1 MLLQF
6 PTSVDAHVFSI
17 GTLLDQETQNP
28 HPDQTMA
35 CQNVSNGFPEDARPL
50 CELDGMVG
58 AHDVGALLSKSARE
72 NAGPHVGGLCVRA
85 TRPFYE
91 PNANPNHC
99 WIAASQVKIVG
110 DTTNRVRQENLFA
123 SSFVINARLWE
134 RHAPELILNLSEAPF
149 KSEQY
154 LQPGLSGCK
163 VVNKTKLEPSQA
175 EDLTLSELP
184 LGVGLILGALASGY
198 PGQFGTES
206 FATTHE
212 FLTSLS
218 YVYKLLPSAL
228 RHTISFSYGF
238 QNRQPICALQYFDD
252 REISN
257 GAFAKPVA
265 ALPLGATLE
274 SSCQEVRGLLAGR
287 LKNIYAPE
295 MEISDYDDFED
306 NDELFEEDSLFEEL
320 SGLARETS
328 ASLGQVLNEIGIN
341 IRVQA
346 SSLLPEIE
354 TEQPRLIAYETL
366 LKGDDTTPQIAGLYT
381 LFSDFDSA
389 PHVYQALLETIKDH
403 FKPEIYDLS
412 LSLGCAIRDEKFNSE
427 NDEFLGQME
436 DLLCLASRL
445 PVSEPFLEYRSRI
458 IEGAADGLRQYVSN
472 LSYLTP
478 QQLVCLS
485 EYEQVSDMVACI
497 LETGDWAFTQRL
509 NISFTI
515 FALSGEGYIQDAAA
529 LARRLLPPSVVS
541 HQWIHALINSR
552 ALAESF
558 EAIIL
563 NPSILPPEQVIN
575 ILQSMTDH
583 LSRTGRKEVVLEH
596 VTRLSKSLPHQEA
609 ANFEDEG
616 AKEPMSDDLMLRLRM
631 MTILSDAAERFHAS
645 AQHARLIL
653 SR

>member
-17 GTLLDQETQNP
+17 GTLLDQETSHP

-58 AHDVGALLSKSARE
+58 AHDVGGLLSISARE
-72 NAGPHVGGLCVRA
+72 EGGLCVRA

-99 WIAASQVKIVG
+99 WIAASQVKIIG
-110 DTTNRVRQENLFA
+110 DISNNIKQENLFA

-134 RHAPELILNLSEAPF
+134 RHAPELILNLSKAPY
-149 KSEQY
+149 KSEEY
-154 LQPGLSGCK
+154 LKPGFSGCQI
-163 VVNKTKLEPSQA
+163 VDKTRLEPNQA
-175 EDLTLSELP
+175 EDLTLKELP
-184 LGVGLILGALASGY
+184 LGVGLLLGTLASGY

-206 FATTHE
+206 FSTIEE

-218 YVYKLLPSAL
+218 YVFKLLPSAL
-228 RHTISFSYGF
+228 RHTVSFSYGF
-238 QNRQPICALQYFDD
+238 QHRQPICALQYFDD
-252 REISN
+252 REITN
-257 GAFAKPVA
+257 GAFSKPVA
-265 ALPLGATLE
+265 ALPIGATLE
-274 SSCQEVRGLLAGR
+274 SSCQHVRGLLAGR

-295 MEISDYDDFED
+295 MELSEYDGFED
-306 NDELFEEDSLFEEL
+306 NDDLFEEDSLFEEL

-341 IRVQA
+341 VRVEA
-346 SSLLPEIE
+346 SAFLPGAS
-354 TEQPRLIAYETL
+354 TEQPRLLAFEAL
-366 LKGDDTTPQIAGLYT
+366 LKGDDTTPHIAGLYT
-381 LFSDFDSA
+381 LFSDFDSS
-389 PHVYQALLETIKDH
+389 PQVYQSLLKSIQGH
-403 FKPEIYDLS
+403 FKPEVSGLS
-412 LSLGCAIRDEKFNSE
+412 TSLGCAIRDEKFDSE
-427 NDEFLGQME
+427 NKDFLCQME

-478 QQLVCLS
+478 AQLVCLS

-497 LETGDWAFTQRL
+497 LETGDWAFTQRI

-558 EAIIL
+558 EAIIF
-563 NPSILPPEQVIN
+563 NPDLLPAEQVIS

-583 LSRTGRKEVVLEH
+583 LARTGRKEVVLEH
-596 VTRLSKSLPHQEA
+596 VTRLSKTLPHQEA
-609 ANFEDEG
+609 ADFENDE
-616 AKEPMSDDLMLRLRM
+616 AQIPLSDELLLRLRM